1 MPEGPRVVE
10 ERRVDSVSPETR
22 PEQAGDNRYTQAKP
36 KEYRRVS

>member
-10 ERRVDSVSPETR
+10 ERRGDTVSPDTR
-22 PEQAGDNRYTQAKP
+22 PEHAVDNRYTQAKP